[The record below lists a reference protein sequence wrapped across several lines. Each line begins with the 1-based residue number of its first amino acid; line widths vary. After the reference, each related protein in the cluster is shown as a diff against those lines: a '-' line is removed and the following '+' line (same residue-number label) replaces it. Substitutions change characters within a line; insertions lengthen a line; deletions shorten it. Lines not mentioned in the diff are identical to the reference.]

1 MSQLKDIIER
11 EKERGFLEQCGK
23 IHLFREGTFYRAY
36 EWSAWLCCRYIN
48 EFKPTKRELKSEV
61 GETIVYVGF
70 PITSMSRYVPENAKS
85 LFREDKNVDINLD
98 MAALSGED
106 PEKLQIDFVNWK
118 NSVPMAIPKKLSVV
132 EDMVAGASVQP
143 HRMSEI
149 LFQVLSFPV
158 EQKSP
163 MECMQFITKLKQ
175 DITTLL

>member
-1 MSQLKDIIER
+1 MAKTIDILEIER
-11 EKERGFLEQCGK
+11 KRTDTGDFST
-23 IHLFREGTFYRAY
+23 IHLFVEGSFYRAY

-48 EFKPTKRELKSEV
+48 EFKPTRRELKSEV

-70 PITSMSRYVPENAKS
+70 PITSLSRYVPENAKS